1 MPSKE
6 QVYEK
11 QLRELGIWEEAFAP
25 LVKDLSQAERQR
37 TRAQKEWSEKA
48 KREAEEEG
56 RDPVKAKP
64 SFSDELWAV
73 ICDLDKKILAYR
85 EALGLTPK
93 ALRRL
98 RGQPTAAAGPTA
110 AEEISAKLDRMLE
123 QEDAETSWSYEALAE
138 AAGLDGGPPRAS
150 APTGEALGGP
160 PRASPPTGEAMRTSA
175 PVSGLDTGARTPSTA
190 EAVPLPQTPQ
200 AAGGG
205 KGDG

>member
-6 QVYEK
+6 QVYEN
-11 QLRELGIWEEAFAP
+11 QLRELGIWEEAFKP

-48 KREAEEEG
+48 KTEAEKQG
-56 RDPVKAKP
+56 HDPAKAKP
-64 SFSDELWAV
+64 SFSDDLWAV

-110 AEEISAKLDRMLE
+110 AEEISAKLDRML
-123 QEDAETSWSYEALAE
+123 QMEDVGTSWSYEELTE
-138 AAGLDGGPPRAS
+138 AAGMDGGPMRAS
-150 APTGEALGGP
+150 APTG
-160 PRASPPTGEAMRTSA
+160 
-175 PVSGLDTGARTPSTA
+175 VSHTDTGDTSSGPAGH
-190 EAVPLPQTPQ
+190 LPPDGK
-200 AAGGG
+200 AAGDA
-205 KGDG
+205 DG

>member
-11 QLRELGIWEEAFAP
+11 QLRELGIWEEAFKP

-37 TRAQKEWSEKA
+37 TRAQKEWSDKA
-48 KREAEEEG
+48 KAEAEEQG
-56 RDPVKAKP
+56 RDPAKAKP
-64 SFSDELWAV
+64 SFSDKLWTV
-73 ICDLDKKILAYR
+73 ICALDDKILAYR

-123 QEDAETSWSYEALAE
+123 MEDVGTSWSYEELTE
-138 AAGLDGGPPRAS
+138 AAGMDGGPMRSS
-150 APTGEALGGP
+150 APTD
-160 PRASPPTGEAMRTSA
+160 
-175 PVSGLDTGARTPSTA
+175 VSGLDTSSGPAGHL
-190 EAVPLPQTPQ
+190 PLDGK
-200 AAGGG
+200 AAGDA
-205 KGDG
+205 DG

>member
-6 QVYEK
+6 QVYTK
-11 QLRELGIWEEAFAP
+11 QLQELGIWEEAFKP

-37 TRAQKEWSEKA
+37 TRAQKEWSDKA
-48 KREAEEEG
+48 KAEAKEKG
-56 RDPVKAKP
+56 ADPAKARP

-110 AEEISAKLDRMLE
+110 AEEISAKLDRML
-123 QEDAETSWSYEALAE
+123 QMEDVGTSWSYEEL
-138 AAGLDGGPPRAS
+138 
-150 APTGEALGGP
+150 
-160 PRASPPTGEAMRTSA
+160 
-175 PVSGLDTGARTPSTA
+175 VSGLDTGQETPSTA
-190 EAVPLPQTPQ
+190 GPPQSAALTAPPEGAPVPLPQSPQ

-205 KGDG
+205 KSDG